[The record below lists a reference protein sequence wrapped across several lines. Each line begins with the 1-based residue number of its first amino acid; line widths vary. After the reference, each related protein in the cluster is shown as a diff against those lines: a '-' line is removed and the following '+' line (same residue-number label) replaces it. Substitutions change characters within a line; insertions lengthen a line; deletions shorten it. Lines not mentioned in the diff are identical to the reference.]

1 MEADAIHDDKIV
13 SNVEQMQNQADKE
26 VNTICRIQNTKRIY
40 TILLRSIIVFYIS
53 QYYIQQCAVLFYI
66 QQYSIY
72 SSAQYF
78 RLLYIVVLLQ
88 QYLVNAGPDRQKG
101 EYYIYNIE
109 YSTYIYCDTA
119 QYYSLLYII
128 FTQYHYI
135 QNTIILH
142 TLLFT
147 FCSICYSSKDNSKD
161 SRLERRGFGG
171 VGWSGGM
178 KNRVGNSGGRKGEGK
193 KLHVNP
199 LSSYISSFFLH
210 MLFFSTYPLFSDK
223 KQRGRST
230 TASLAMHTMSHHH
243 TYYVTSSY
251 MLALQCM
258 LQTSGCSKDSSKDSS
273 KDASLAMHAPN
284 KRTKKGKPRDIIPLF
299 PHTS

>member
-1 MEADAIHDDKIV
+1 MMEADAIHDLHMSHHHTSMCHIIIPIYALWNIWNMWNIHIRWSKMMEADAIHDDKIV

-147 FCSICYSSKDNSKD
+147 FCSICYSSKD
-161 SRLERRGFGG
+161 
-171 VGWSGGM
+171 
-178 KNRVGNSGGRKGEGK
+178 
-193 KLHVNP
+193 
-199 LSSYISSFFLH
+199 
-210 MLFFSTYPLFSDK
+210 
-223 KQRGRST
+223 
-230 TASLAMHTMSHHH
+230 
-243 TYYVTSSY
+243 
-251 MLALQCM
+251 
-258 LQTSGCSKDSSKDSS
+258 SSKDSVQQ
-273 KDASLAMHAPN
+273 
-284 KRTKKGKPRDIIPLF
+284 
-299 PHTS
+299 